1 LQRARIV
8 ERRGRLRGAEQTFS
22 NGRREIRE
30 TARTSTRPW
39 PRTSSSAR
47 APINALG
54 VRAHGLRP
62 LTGAIPRLF
71 RTVLEAEEQALHEA
85 EAMLREALR
94 DEDKRRR
101 IAAAGYLLRD
111 TEVGR
116 RRGR

>member
-1 LQRARIV
+1 
-8 ERRGRLRGAEQTFS
+8 
-22 NGRREIRE
+22 
-30 TARTSTRPW
+30 
-39 PRTSSSAR
+39 
-47 APINALG
+47 
-54 VRAHGLRP
+54 
-62 LTGAIPRLF
+62 
-71 RTVLEAEEQALHEA
+71 VLEAEEQALHEA